1 MSSSEIKGR
10 DFEVALEYFRAR
22 HHAIVVAVMR
32 GGKAHV
38 NPDVGFALAEGDE
51 LVVIALDEPRI

>member
-1 MSSSEIKGR
+1 M
-10 DFEVALEYFRAR
+10 EYFRAR
-22 HHAIVVAVMR
+22 HHAIVVAVIR

-51 LVVIALDEPRI
+51 LVVIALDEPQL

>member
-1 MSSSEIKGR
+1 MNGPASSATS
-10 DFEVALEYFRAR
+10 
-22 HHAIVVAVMR
+22 

-51 LVVIALDEPRI
+51 LVVIALDEPQL